1 MPGDVHVSAF
11 FQHLAGDPLRR
22 TYIFRSADP
31 DGDPP
36 IASASTVTLP
46 LEELGASREPN
57 LNVLNL
63 RAGKRIT
70 FGKTRL
76 NLDVDL
82 FNVLNINTPTA
93 ITMASGPTY
102 GLYSDIVPPR
112 ILRFGATFA
121 F

>member
-1 MPGDVHVSAF
+1 M
-11 FQHLAGDPLRR
+11 
-22 TYIFRSADP
+22 
-31 DGDPP
+31 
-36 IASASTVTLP
+36 TLP
-46 LEELGASREPN
+46 LEQFGASREPN

-63 RAGKRIT
+63 RGGKRLL

-82 FNVLNINTPTA
+82 FNVLNVNSPTA
-93 ITMASGPTY
+93 ITMASGPSF

-112 ILRFGATFA
+112 ILRFGATFG